1 VQAVDP
7 GQVGKDSDTYSKEIA
22 VRLIEHLR
30 WTASPFGNA
39 DQAAVPWKS
48 KTTQCFLLAVN
59 YFGSNEVAL
68 PLTFGE

>member
-7 GQVGKDSDTYSKEIA
+7 GQVRKDSDAYTKIA
-22 VRLIEHLR
+22 VRLIERLR